1 MFGYRLYERDRL
13 RRIVQIVLNPMRDCT
28 IIDSVVHIVGT
39 SGVAVRQA
47 DFKIEPHRLRDF
59 AFPLV
64 YADNELETKV
74 PQKYYIH
81 DPLFT
86 PTKTRHFTD
95 LSMTPP
101 LLSALFVV
109 VAYLLGSLSFAV
121 IVSRRMGLDDPRG
134 YGSGNPGATNM
145 LRSGR
150 KSAAALTLL
159 GDVLKGWAAVWL
171 AKSLGPQWGLNE
183 SIVAWCGL
191 AVFIG
196 HVFPIF
202 FGFKGGK
209 GVATALG
216 VWLGFNLWLGLA
228 GIATWLVIAAF
239 FRISSLAALI
249 AAAAAPLY
257 ALLIFGWNAY
267 TWVVLLLSVVL
278 IYRHKSN
285 IQKLIAGTEG
295 RIGNP
300 G

>member
-1 MFGYRLYERDRL
+1 
-13 RRIVQIVLNPMRDCT
+13 
-28 IIDSVVHIVGT
+28 
-39 SGVAVRQA
+39 
-47 DFKIEPHRLRDF
+47 
-59 AFPLV
+59 
-64 YADNELETKV
+64 
-74 PQKYYIH
+74 
-81 DPLFT
+81 
-86 PTKTRHFTD
+86 
-95 LSMTPP
+95 MTP
-101 LLSALFVV
+101 LLSNALFIV

-171 AKSLGPQWGLNE
+171 AKSLGPAWGLGE
-183 SIVAWCGL
+183 STVAWCGL

-196 HVFPIF
+196 HIFPIF
-202 FGFKGGK
+202 FSFKGGK

-228 GIATWLVIAAF
+228 AIATWLVIAAL
-239 FRISSLAALI
+239 FRISSLAALS
-249 AAAAAPLY
+249 AAAVAPLY
-257 ALLIFGWNAY
+257 ALTIFGWHSF
-267 TWVVLLLSVVL
+267 TWVVLTLSVVL

-295 RIGNP
+295 RIGKP

>member
-1 MFGYRLYERDRL
+1 
-13 RRIVQIVLNPMRDCT
+13 
-28 IIDSVVHIVGT
+28 
-39 SGVAVRQA
+39 
-47 DFKIEPHRLRDF
+47 
-59 AFPLV
+59 
-64 YADNELETKV
+64 
-74 PQKYYIH
+74 
-81 DPLFT
+81 
-86 PTKTRHFTD
+86 
-95 LSMTPP
+95 MTP
-101 LLSALFVV
+101 LLSNALFIV

-121 IVSRRMGLDDPRG
+121 IVSRKMGLDDPRG

-171 AKSLGPQWGLNE
+171 AKSLGPTWGLGE
-183 SIVAWCGL
+183 STVAWCGL

-196 HVFPIF
+196 HIFPIF
-202 FGFKGGK
+202 FSFKGGK

-216 VWLGFNLWLGLA
+216 VWLGLNLWLGLA
-228 GIATWLVIAAF
+228 AIATWLLIAVL

-249 AAAAAPLY
+249 AAAVAPLY
-257 ALLIFGWNAY
+257 ALIIFGWHPY
-267 TWVVLLLSVVL
+267 TWVVLTLSVIL

-295 RIGNP
+295 RIGKP